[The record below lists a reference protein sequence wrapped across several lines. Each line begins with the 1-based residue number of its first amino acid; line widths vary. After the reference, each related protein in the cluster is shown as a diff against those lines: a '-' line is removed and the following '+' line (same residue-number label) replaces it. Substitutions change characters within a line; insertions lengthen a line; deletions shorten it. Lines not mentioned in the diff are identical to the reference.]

1 MTAAVAAG
9 PAAGSGGVD
18 LRLRGVVHLYASAE
32 GDVVALRGVDLDV
45 DAGQSVALL
54 GPSGAGKST
63 VLGLLAGNFAASAGQ
78 VLVDEEDVGRMDGER
93 LAQLRALDVSLIV
106 QGFERNLLPYAT
118 VAENIWYAQQGAR
131 HRGRRDLPSPTELLD
146 QFGLA
151 AIATEPVASLGSG
164 ARQLAALVGGVA
176 PQPRALLLDEPTS
189 RLDPDSR
196 DAVLDLVLAICR
208 DLGTTVV
215 MVTHDAD
222 VAARVGRTVTIRDGR
237 VGSEGRRGVDYAVVG
252 RDGLI
257 QLPTDVFDV
266 LPPES
271 LVEVVRH
278 PHSIE
283 LRPATDLP

>member
-1 MTAAVAAG
+1 VTMVG
-9 PAAGSGGVD
+9 IGSSGAD
-18 LRLRGVVHLYASAE
+18 LRLRGVVHLYASAQ

-45 DAGQSVALL
+45 EAGQSVALL

-78 VLVDEEDVGRMDGER
+78 VLVDGQDVGRMDGER

-118 VAENIWYAQQGAR
+118 VAENIWYAQRGAR
-131 HRGRRDLPSPTELLD
+131 HRGRRDLVSPTELLD

-151 AIATEPVASLGSG
+151 EIAQEPVDKLGSG

-189 RLDPDSR
+189 RLDPASR

-222 VAARVGRTVTIRDGR
+222 VAARLGRTVTIRDGR
-237 VGSEGRRGVDYAVVG
+237 VGSEGRRGVEYAVVG

-257 QLPTDVFDV
+257 QLPTDVLDV

-283 LRPATDLP
+283 LRPATDVP

>member
-1 MTAAVAAG
+1 MVG
-9 PAAGSGGVD
+9 IGSSGAD
-18 LRLRGVVHLYASAE
+18 LRLRGVVHLYASAQ

-45 DAGQSVALL
+45 EAGQSVALL

-78 VLVDEEDVGRMDGER
+78 VLVDGQDVGRMDGER

-118 VAENIWYAQQGAR
+118 VAENIWYAQRGAR
-131 HRGRRDLPSPTELLD
+131 HRGRRDLVSPTELLD

-151 AIATEPVASLGSG
+151 EIAQEPVDKLGSG

-189 RLDPDSR
+189 RLDPASR

-222 VAARVGRTVTIRDGR
+222 VAARLGRTVTIRDGR
-237 VGSEGRRGVDYAVVG
+237 VGSEGRRGVEYAVVG

-257 QLPTDVFDV
+257 QLPTDVLDV

-283 LRPATDLP
+283 LRPATDVP

>member
-1 MTAAVAAG
+1 MTATDTVMRGA
-9 PAAGSGGVD
+9 D

-78 VLVDEEDVGRMDGER
+78 VLIDDEDVGRMTGER
-93 LAQLRALDVSLIV
+93 LAQLHALDVSLIV
-106 QGFERNLLPYAT
+106 QGSERNLLPYAS
-118 VAENIWYAQQGAR
+118 VSENIWYAQQGAR
-131 HRGRRDLPSPTELLD
+131 RRGRDQLPTPTELLD
-146 QFGLA
+146 RFGLA
-151 AIATEPVASLGSG
+151 DIATEPVTNLGAG

-189 RLDPDSR
+189 RLDPASR
-196 DAVLDLVLAICR
+196 DAVLELVLAICH

-257 QLPTDVFDV
+257 QLPADVLDV
-266 LPPES
+266 LPPEA
-271 LVEVVRH
+271 LVEVIRH
-278 PHSIE
+278 PNSIE
-283 LRPATDLP
+283 LRPAKDEP

>member
-1 MTAAVAAG
+1 VTPTSAAT
-9 PAAGSGGVD
+9 GGVD

-78 VLVDEEDVGRMDGER
+78 VLVDDEDVGRMDGER

-106 QGFERNLLPYAT
+106 QGSERNLLPYAS

-131 HRGRRDLPSPTELLD
+131 HRGRRDLPSPADLLD
-146 QFGLA
+146 RFGLA
-151 AIATEPVASLGSG
+151 AIAAEPVAKLGSG
-164 ARQLAALVGGVA
+164 ARQLAALVGGIA

-189 RLDPDSR
+189 RLDPSSR
-196 DAVLDLVLAICR
+196 DEVLALVLAICH

-222 VAARVGRTVTIRDGR
+222 VAARIGRTVTIRDGR

-257 QLPTDVFDV
+257 QLPAEVLDV

-278 PHSIE
+278 PHSVE
-283 LRPATDLP
+283 LRPATDMP

>member
-1 MTAAVAAG
+1 MTTATATGLPGA
-9 PAAGSGGVD
+9 D
-18 LRLRGVVHLYASAE
+18 LHLRGVVHLYSSPE

-45 DAGQSVALL
+45 DAGQSLALL

-78 VLVDEEDVGRMDGER
+78 VLVDDEDVGRMDGER
-93 LAQLRALDVSLIV
+93 LARLRALDVSLIV
-106 QGFERNLLPYAT
+106 QGSERNLLPYAT
-118 VAENIWYAQQGAR
+118 VAENIWYAQRGAR
-131 HRGRRDLPSPTELLD
+131 HRGRRSLMSPADLLER
-146 QFGLA
+146 FGLA
-151 AIATEPVASLGSG
+151 DIARQPVSELTSG
-164 ARQLAALVGGVA
+164 QRQLAALVGGVA

-189 RLDPDSR
+189 RLDSVSR

-237 VGSEGRRGVDYAVVG
+237 VGSEGRRGVEYAVVG

-257 QLPTDVFDV
+257 QLPADVLDV

-271 LVEVVRH
+271 LVEVIRH
-278 PHSIE
+278 PHGVE
-283 LRPATDLP
+283 LRPAKEVP

>member
-1 MTAAVAAG
+1 MVG
-9 PAAGSGGVD
+9 IGSSGAD
-18 LRLRGVVHLYASAE
+18 LRLRGVVHLYASAQ

-45 DAGQSVALL
+45 EAGQSVALL

-78 VLVDEEDVGRMDGER
+78 VLVDGQDVGRMDGER

-118 VAENIWYAQQGAR
+118 VAENIWYAQRGAR
-131 HRGRRDLPSPTELLD
+131 HRGRRDLVSPTDLLD

-151 AIATEPVASLGSG
+151 EIAQEPVDKLGSG

-189 RLDPDSR
+189 RLDPASR

-222 VAARVGRTVTIRDGR
+222 VAARLGRTVTIRDGR
-237 VGSEGRRGVDYAVVG
+237 VGSEGRRGVEYAVVG

-257 QLPTDVFDV
+257 QLPTDVLDV

-283 LRPATDLP
+283 LRPATDVP

>member
-1 MTAAVAAG
+1 MVG
-9 PAAGSGGVD
+9 IGSSGAD

-45 DAGQSVALL
+45 EAGQSVALL

-78 VLVDEEDVGRMDGER
+78 VLVDGQDVGRMDGER

-118 VAENIWYAQQGAR
+118 VAENIWYAQRGAR
-131 HRGRRDLPSPTELLD
+131 HRGRRDLVSPTELLD

-151 AIATEPVASLGSG
+151 EIAQEPVDKLGSG

-189 RLDPDSR
+189 RLDPASR

-222 VAARVGRTVTIRDGR
+222 VAARLGRTVTIRDGR
-237 VGSEGRRGVDYAVVG
+237 VGSEGRRGVEYAVVG

-257 QLPTDVFDV
+257 QLPTDVLDV

-283 LRPATDLP
+283 LRPATDVP

>member
-1 MTAAVAAG
+1 MTTTAAVGAPGA
-9 PAAGSGGVD
+9 D
-18 LRLRGVVHLYASAE
+18 LHLRGVVHLYSSPE

-45 DAGQSVALL
+45 DAGQSLALL

-78 VLVDEEDVGRMDGER
+78 VLVDDEDVGRMDGER
-93 LAQLRALDVSLIV
+93 LARLRALDVSLIV
-106 QGFERNLLPYAT
+106 QGSERNLLPYAT
-118 VAENIWYAQQGAR
+118 VAENIWYAQRGAR
-131 HRGRRDLPSPTELLD
+131 HRGRRGLMSPADLLD
-146 QFGLA
+146 RFGLA
-151 AIATEPVASLGSG
+151 DIARQPVSELTSG
-164 ARQLAALVGGVA
+164 QRQLAALVGGVA

-189 RLDPDSR
+189 RLDAASR

-237 VGSEGRRGVDYAVVG
+237 VGSEGRRGVEYAVVG

-257 QLPTDVFDV
+257 QLPADVLDV

-271 LVEVVRH
+271 LVEVIRH
-278 PHSIE
+278 PHGVE
-283 LRPATDLP
+283 LRPAKDVP

>member
-1 MTAAVAAG
+1 MTTAAISDPAG
-9 PAAGSGGVD
+9 AD

-63 VLGLLAGNFAASAGQ
+63 VLGLLAGNFAASAGE
-78 VLVDEEDVGRMDGER
+78 VLVDNEDVGRMDGER
-93 LAQLRALDVSLIV
+93 LAELRAMDVSLIV

-118 VAENIWYAQQGAR
+118 VSENVWYAQQGAR
-131 HRGRRDLPSPTELLD
+131 HRGRRGLAAPEVLLER
-146 QFGLA
+146 FGLA
-151 AIATEPVASLGSG
+151 DIAAQPVFALTSG
-164 ARQLAALVGGVA
+164 QRQLAALAGGVA

-189 RLDPDSR
+189 RLDSAAR
-196 DAVLDLVLAICR
+196 DVVLDLVLTICR

-215 MVTHDAD
+215 MVTHDPD

-237 VGSEGRRGVDYAVVG
+237 VGSEGRRGVEYAVVG
-252 RDGLI
+252 RDGLV
-257 QLPTDVFDV
+257 QLPADVLDV

-271 LVEVVRH
+271 LVEVIRH
-278 PHSIE
+278 PHSVE
-283 LRPATDLP
+283 LRPATDEP

>member
-1 MTAAVAAG
+1 VTSPIATHQTGA
-9 PAAGSGGVD
+9 D

-63 VLGLLAGNFAASAGQ
+63 VLSLLAGNFAASAGE
-78 VLVDEEDVGRMDGER
+78 VLVDDEDVGRMDGER
-93 LAQLRALDVSLIV
+93 LARLRALDVSLIV

-118 VAENIWYAQQGAR
+118 VAENIWYAQRGAR
-131 HRGRRDLPSPTELLD
+131 HRGRQGLASPDDLLER
-146 QFGLA
+146 FGLA
-151 AIATEPVASLGSG
+151 AIAETAVSG
-164 ARQLAALVGGVA
+164 LTSGQRQLAALVGGVA

-189 RLDPDSR
+189 RLDSAAR
-196 DAVLDLVLAICR
+196 DAVLDLVLQICTE
-208 DLGTTVV
+208 LGTTVV

-222 VAARVGRTVTIRDGR
+222 VAARLGRTVTIRDGR
-237 VGSEGRRGVDYAVVG
+237 VGSEGRRGVEYAVVG

-257 QLPTDVFDV
+257 QLPADVLDV

-278 PHSIE
+278 PNSIE
-283 LRPATDLP
+283 LRPATDVP

>member
-1 MTAAVAAG
+1 MVG
-9 PAAGSGGVD
+9 IGSSGAD

-45 DAGQSVALL
+45 EAGQSVALL

-78 VLVDEEDVGRMDGER
+78 VLVDGQDVGRMDGER

-118 VAENIWYAQQGAR
+118 VAENIWYAQRGAR
-131 HRGRRDLPSPTELLD
+131 HRGRRDLVSPTDLLD

-151 AIATEPVASLGSG
+151 EIAQKPVDKLGSG

-189 RLDPDSR
+189 RLDPASR

-222 VAARVGRTVTIRDGR
+222 VAARLGRTVTIRDGR
-237 VGSEGRRGVDYAVVG
+237 VGSEGRRGVEYAVVG

-257 QLPTDVFDV
+257 QLPTDVLDV

-283 LRPATDLP
+283 LRPATDVP